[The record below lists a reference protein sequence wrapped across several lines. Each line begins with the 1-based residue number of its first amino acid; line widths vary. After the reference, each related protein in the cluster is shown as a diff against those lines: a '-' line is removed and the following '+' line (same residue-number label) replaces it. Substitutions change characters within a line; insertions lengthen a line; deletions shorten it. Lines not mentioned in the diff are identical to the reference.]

1 MVNGTTSYKSKIYPQ
16 RPEAPSRRVISINNG
31 GDCIYHTMH
40 FAATKKILNETEL
53 LEEKK
58 KVGKMWQ
65 AREAIECSNEGRR
78 ILNKL
83 REKTMEA
90 QILSMRDQ
98 DVYTHYLDQLLNEN
112 HGTITTIAAYAQ
124 VLRKNVRIYMFGK
137 YFDLY
142 MKTEN
147 IAINDN
153 NWERYKEHW
162 LTFYVRKQADSADHA
177 HIHWI
182 PDDDLR
188 EGRAIKIFTEDYTR
202 SEGNPWT
209 EGEATG
215 VEWIYT
221 HVKTYRPFWQ
231 KEKYISVGGEYWK
244 DFEDQKISGL
254 DDEREAK
261 YLTKETNTTRNA
273 HGQSNLLDPI
283 NGQSSNESAHDTGGY
298 GRAKTI
304 YTLSNELR
312 KLAGQELLTPS
323 MSNADMDMYAL
334 NLHKEDEIRMFKT
347 DTEYVKEE
355 SEIFRPTNTQN
366 TDEYVPQMIYL
377 SRIASSRAPGAETF
391 SALWDSGATNTVIGR
406 GPQAERLMN
415 GYVVIHNDTNGGW
428 ATAQNLESK
437 ELHTPIRENR
447 RIVVASGAVVPGK
460 SVSQVNLLV
469 KARTLQKDGK
479 WSEDTDEVFI
489 QTREATVSN
498 DIPST
503 VFAEG
508 HFMRENTDWTLITHA
523 DEKYLVNAELDIKYK
538 SIGGRTP
545 MRIDLRNGK
554 GGHYLDI
561 ITAVTDLGLVNG
573 QENPI
578 TQIQDGINQTQ
589 NKEVSISMMTVE
601 ENNDYQNHCHSVATD
616 TDEIVSYEETIETNF
631 KQREQRFSD
640 TAQSQGESCPTT
652 QPCQEMEKCLAEVH
666 RLTEDPEST
675 AEERFAAIEHM
686 QTCMHKLK
694 RWTNYYGNRKADM
707 KGYLNAITT
716 RKQKLNQTNETKE
729 PKRESELSLTETNES
744 QEVES
749 VEETYQDY
757 DRHFKASQET
767 KRRVRFQQE
776 VEQEHEE
783 MIEMT
788 QSRIPTE
795 NERKNTRNVKRSTAK
810 TEKDR
815 SVAKTARGLQEGN
828 ETKNEPQEKYDMY
841 KNEDYVEVTKGGNQ
855 VYRDDKF
862 SDSTSIEQA
871 SDFTLGV
878 YMMENNISV

>member
-1 MVNGTTSYKSKIYPQ
+1 
-16 RPEAPSRRVISINNG
+16 
-31 GDCIYHTMH
+31 
-40 FAATKKILNETEL
+40 
-53 LEEKK
+53 
-58 KVGKMWQ
+58 
-65 AREAIECSNEGRR
+65 
-78 ILNKL
+78 
-83 REKTMEA
+83 
-90 QILSMRDQ
+90 
-98 DVYTHYLDQLLNEN
+98 
-112 HGTITTIAAYAQ
+112 
-124 VLRKNVRIYMFGK
+124 
-137 YFDLY
+137 
-142 MKTEN
+142 
-147 IAINDN
+147 
-153 NWERYKEHW
+153 
-162 LTFYVRKQADSADHA
+162 
-177 HIHWI
+177 
-182 PDDDLR
+182 
-188 EGRAIKIFTEDYTR
+188 
-202 SEGNPWT
+202 
-209 EGEATG
+209 
-215 VEWIYT
+215 
-221 HVKTYRPFWQ
+221 
-231 KEKYISVGGEYWK
+231 
-244 DFEDQKISGL
+244 
-254 DDEREAK
+254 
-261 YLTKETNTTRNA
+261 
-273 HGQSNLLDPI
+273 
-283 NGQSSNESAHDTGGY
+283 
-298 GRAKTI
+298 
-304 YTLSNELR
+304 
-312 KLAGQELLTPS
+312 
-323 MSNADMDMYAL
+323 
-334 NLHKEDEIRMFKT
+334 
-347 DTEYVKEE
+347 
-355 SEIFRPTNTQN
+355 
-366 TDEYVPQMIYL
+366 
-377 SRIASSRAPGAETF
+377 
-391 SALWDSGATNTVIGR
+391 
-406 GPQAERLMN
+406 MN

-616 TDEIVSYEETIETNF
+616 TDEIISYEETIETKY

-675 AEERFAAIEHM
+675 AEERFAAIERM

-716 RKQKLNQTNETKE
+716 RRQKLNRANETKE
-729 PKRESELSLTETNES
+729 PKQESELSLTETNES

-788 QSRIPTE
+788 QSRVPTASE
-795 NERKNTRNVKRSTAK
+795 NERKHARNVKGSTAK

-815 SVAKTARGLQEGN
+815 SVAKTARGSQEGN

-862 SDSTSIEQA
+862 SDSISIEQA

-878 YMMENNISV
+878 YMMENNVSV